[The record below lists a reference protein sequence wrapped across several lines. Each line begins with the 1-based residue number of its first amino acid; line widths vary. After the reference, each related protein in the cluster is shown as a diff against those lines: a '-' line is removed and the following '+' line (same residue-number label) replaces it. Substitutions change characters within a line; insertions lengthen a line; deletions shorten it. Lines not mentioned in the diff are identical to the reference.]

1 MPLAECLVHAQ
12 QVADEECGFGTA
24 NAGAEFEQAREVRE
38 WMGRGEG
45 GFESDGQRVEMSGC
59 WGELVE
65 GEGSEVGVGGWV
77 REEALEL
84 GEGLRN
90 TWLV

>member
-12 QVADEECGFGTA
+12 QVANEECGFGA
-24 NAGAEFEQAREVRE
+24 ADAGAEFEEAGEMRE
-38 WMGRGEG
+38 WVARDEG
-45 GFESDGQRVEMSGC
+45 GFEGGGQSVELSGC

-65 GEGSEVGVGGWV
+65 GEGAEVGVSGWV
-77 REEALEL
+77 REEGLEL

-90 TWLV
+90 T